1 MTILGLDMMYHSR
14 YFHFMFCMC
23 DDNNSWKCQHMSA
36 QHPIKRLRVMVD
48 RDEKCVQCNIVLIE
62 IYQVKIKKRKMVRIT
77 KFVIPF

>member
-1 MTILGLDMMYHSR
+1 
-14 YFHFMFCMC
+14 
-23 DDNNSWKCQHMSA
+23 MSA

-48 RDEKCVQCNIVLIE
+48 RDENCVQCNIVLIE